1 MSFRRTTGLEA
12 QTAAAATYNPH
23 LLLIPTGGGRDVG
36 YQDTVVVVVVV
47 VWSINACAYNFC
59 Y

>member
-1 MSFRRTTGLEA
+1 MSSRKTTRLEG
-12 QTAAAATYNPH
+12 QTAEAATYNPH

-36 YQDTVVVVVVV
+36 YQAMVAVVVVV
-47 VWSINACAYNFC
+47 VWSINACAYDLC